1 MILSFITEV
10 LILVITELNLYIYIS
25 HPAVECA
32 VGCVAV
38 GCVAVG
44 CVVGCVAAGCIAV
57 GCVAVG
63 CVVGCVAAGCIA
75 VGCVVPVV

>member
-1 MILSFITEV
+1 M
-10 LILVITELNLYIYIS
+10 VITELNLYIYIS

-38 GCVAVG
+38 GCV
-44 CVVGCVAAGCIAV
+44 VGCVAA
-57 GCVAVG
+57 G

-75 VGCVVPVV
+75 VGCVVPVVWELSMNGLVLCIPSTLTFTW